1 MKFGPGLFISLSGV
15 RREESEMLKK
25 ISNFIWWQLE
35 ESSMKGLSS
44 RSVDDDTFCCWES
57 GHRLC
62 PLANE
67 ALLKHVS

>member
-1 MKFGPGLFISLSGV
+1 MKFGPCSFISLSGV
-15 RREESEMLKK
+15 RKKESEMLKK
-25 ISNFIWWQLE
+25 ISNFIWWKLE
-35 ESSMKGLSS
+35 ESSMKGLNSC
-44 RSVDDDTFCCWES
+44 SVDDATFRCWES